1 MLYSRN
7 PGARPISKEGSMPS
21 DVQPTLAHYAQLL
34 RRQAL
39 LVGLV
44 FVVAVGS
51 AAAVVSQQTS
61 IYRASSKIVVGQNG
75 GVFQAQFG
83 SAVDPFTQTMTNL
96 LKSEIVAQNVVKN
109 LRLRISTKELLK
121 RTHVVARP
129 NESVLEV
136 SYDTPNANTA
146 VPILS
151 EIDKVFGAL
160 VKDRLRQ
167 APVSTGTNANP
178 SLEPVTATIFDPA
191 HLQPGRVAPRPAL
204 TLGLA
209 GILGLVVGLVL
220 GIVHD
225 GLDQGVRSRSEAES
239 WFGAGTAG
247 RLPRG
252 LRGKQAGGIASTGP
266 HPLDV
271 ELALNLLKANID
283 LDLAERKPRH
293 GTPVILVTSARPDE
307 GKSTVVANLG
317 VTLANAG
324 NRVICVEADLR
335 RPRLAHYF
343 DLRPDGVGLFDVF
356 ESRLAPEDA
365 LQRVSVV
372 PAWGN
377 SGREP
382 TQRVRAAGS
391 RLNGSLQVLGAGKN
405 RGISPST
412 LFTAERVEQLIAQL
426 ASEADYL
433 IFDSPPILVAADAY
447 PIALAADQVLVVA
460 RYRRTTREHAETM
473 RSTLAGLGAKSVSI
487 VLTDWPAQGGTY
499 GYGYGAAA

>member
-1 MLYSRN
+1 
-7 PGARPISKEGSMPS
+7 MPS
-21 DVQPTLAHYAQLL
+21 DVQPTLSHYAQLL

-96 LKSEIVAQNVVKN
+96 LKSEIVAKNVVKN
-109 LRLRISTKELLK
+109 LHLRISTKELLK

-146 VPILS
+146 VPILN
-151 EIDKVFGAL
+151 EIDNVFAAL

-167 APVSTGTNANP
+167 TPVSNGTNANP

-191 HLQPGRVAPRPAL
+191 HLQPGRVSPRPAL

-209 GILGLVVGLVL
+209 GILGLIVGLVL

-283 LDLAERKPRH
+283 LDLAERKPRN
-293 GTPVILVTSARPDE
+293 GAPVILVTSARPDE

-343 DLRPDGVGLFDVF
+343 DLRPDALGLFDVF
-356 ESRLAPEDA
+356 EGRLAPEDG

-377 SGREP
+377 PGREAKT
-382 TQRVRAAGS
+382 TQRVRPAGS
-391 RLNGSLQVLGAGKN
+391 RFNGSLHVLGAGKN

-426 ASEADYL
+426 ARDADYI